1 MNLTP
6 RTLLALLLTLLL
18 QFAVQAS
25 LHATETGDE
34 EEEQGP
40 YDGLK
45 WRNIGPAF
53 MSGRIADIDWD
64 PTDNSVWYVGVGSGG
79 VWKTINAGVTW
90 TPVFD
95 KQTAY
100 SIGNVTVDPSN
111 PHRIWVG
118 TGEDVG
124 GRHVGFGDGIYRSD
138 DAGKTWVKKGL
149 EESQHIST
157 ILVHPNDSNTVWVA
171 VQGPLWTKGGQRG
184 FFMTTDGGETWEKT
198 LGGGEWTGVSDIK
211 VDPRNP
217 DVLYAATWQHHRTVA
232 AYMGGGPETG
242 IHKSTDGGRTWTE
255 LKTGLPEGNKGK
267 IGLAISAQNP
277 DVLYAAIE
285 LNRRE
290 GGVWRSDN
298 RGGSWVKGADAVGG
312 GTGPHYY
319 QEIFASPHQFDRLYL
334 VGPTVQKS
342 EDGGKTFSPMEHP
355 NQHGDMHAIVFH
367 PTDPNYIMMGTDG
380 GVYESFD
387 LGATWRYMEN
397 LPVTQY
403 YKLALDDA
411 EPFYNIY
418 GGTQDNNTQGGPSRT
433 DNVHGIRTADWQVV
447 LGGDGHQP
455 ATEPGNPDILYAQWQ
470 RGNLTRV
477 DLKTGESVYI
487 KPQPAAGDPPER
499 YNWDS
504 PILVSP
510 HNPTTLF
517 FGSQRVWRS
526 DDRGDSWTAI
536 SPDLTRDEDRM
547 LLPLMDQTWSWD
559 APWDM
564 YAMSDYNTVTSLAES
579 PLVEG
584 LLYAGTDDGLIQ
596 VSQDGGNQ
604 WRAIEVGSL
613 PGVPKTAFV
622 NDIRADLHDADTVYV
637 ALDNHKYGDFKP
649 YLLVSRNRGKSW
661 KSITEGIPDR
671 HLVWRVVQDHEKAG
685 LLFAGTEFGV
695 FVTLNGGESWTKF
708 SAGMPTISIRD
719 IQIQRRE
726 NDVVAASF
734 GRGFFV
740 LDDYSALRELAD
752 DTLEQEAVLFP
763 IRDADWYFERG
774 VLGATRRGS
783 QGDQLYVADNPPFGA
798 VLTYHLAKGFPTAEK
813 QRQEEEKI
821 AIKENKEISFPGWEA
836 VEAERR
842 ETPPAL
848 MLVIKDSSGA
858 VIRRLDAPTK
868 KGFHRLAWDLRHPY
882 PGAIETPPNWQGL
895 PPSGFMAIPGD
906 YSAELVLTKEGA
918 SRLLGEPVSFRVKRL
933 YQPSLEGA
941 PLEEVDAFWQELAQV
956 SGQISA
962 ASYALEDAA
971 EDIDTLRKMLG
982 GSPSAP
988 GTMEVTLHSLR
999 QEIHALE
1006 EALSGNQSKGSI
1018 GAYDE
1023 HRVTSWLWHAYG
1035 GVSDSTYGPTPAH
1048 RQSLDNAKVGF
1059 EPIRARLNAILGEEL
1074 PALRESLIE
1083 LGAPW
1088 GRGQRIPA
1096 S

>member
-6 RTLLALLLTLLL
+6 RTLFALLLTLLF
-18 QFAVQAS
+18 QFTVQAS
-25 LHATETGDE
+25 LHATETSD

-90 TPVFD
+90 TPIFD

-157 ILVHPNDSNTVWVA
+157 ILVHPDDSNTVWVA

-232 AYMGGGPETG
+232 AYMGGGPESG

-367 PTDPNYIMMGTDG
+367 PTDPDYIMMGTDG

-526 DDRGDSWTAI
+526 EDRGDSWTAI
-536 SPDLTRDEDRM
+536 SPDLTRNEDRM
-547 LLPLMDQTWSWD
+547 LMPLMDQTWSWD

-564 YAMSDYNTVTSLAES
+564 YAMSDYNTITSLAES
-579 PLVEG
+579 PIVEG
-584 LLYAGTDDGLIQ
+584 LLYVGTDDGLIQ
-596 VSQDGGNQ
+596 ISQDGGKR
-604 WRAIEVGSL
+604 WRQIEVGSL

-649 YLLVSRNRGKSW
+649 YLVVSRNRGKSW
-661 KSITEGIPDR
+661 KSITEGIPER
-671 HLVWRVVQDHEKAG
+671 HLVWRVVQDHEKPE

-695 FVTLNGGESWTKF
+695 FLTLNGGKSWAKF

-719 IQIQRRE
+719 LQIQRRE
-726 NDVVAASF
+726 NDLVAASF

-763 IRDADWYFERG
+763 TRDADWYFERG
-774 VLGATRRGS
+774 LLGATRRGS

-813 QRQEEEKI
+813 QRQEAEKI

-848 MLVIKDSSGA
+848 MLVIKDSAGA

-868 KGFHRLAWDLRHPY
+868 KGFHRVAWDLRHPY
-882 PGAIETPPNWQGL
+882 SGAIETPPNWQGL
-895 PPSGFMAIPGD
+895 PPSGLMAIPGE
-906 YSAELVLTKEGA
+906 YSAELVLTKDGA
-918 SRLLGEPVSFRVKRL
+918 SRVLTDPVSFTVKRL

-941 PLEEVDAFWQELAQV
+941 PLKDVNAFWQELAQV

-971 EDIDTLRKMLG
+971 EDIETLVKMLNA
-982 GSPSAP
+982 SPSAP

-999 QEIHALE
+999 QEIYALE
-1006 EALSGNQSKGSI
+1006 EALSGNESRGSI

-1035 GVSDSTYGPTPAH
+1035 GVSESTYGPTPAH
-1048 RQSLDNAKVGF
+1048 RQSLDNAKAEF
-1059 EPIRARLNAILGEEL
+1059 EPIRVRLNAILGEEL

>member
-1 MNLTP
+1 LVCP
-6 RTLLALLLTLLL
+6 ALAL
-18 QFAVQAS
+18 AE
-25 LHATETGDE
+25 ETAADE
-34 EEEQGP
+34 KKPDP
-40 YDGLK
+40 YEGLK

-64 PTDNSVWYVGVGSGG
+64 PNDNSVWYVGVGSGG

-95 KQTAY
+95 KQTSY

-149 EESQHIST
+149 ENSQHIST
-157 ILVHPNDSNTVWVA
+157 ILVHPDDSNTVWVA
-171 VQGPLWTKGGQRG
+171 VQGPLWTKGGDRG

-198 LGGGEWTGVSDIK
+198 LGGGEWTGVTDIK
-211 VDPRNP
+211 MDPRNP

-232 AYMGGGPETG
+232 AYMGGGPESG
-242 IHKSTDGGRTWTE
+242 IHKSTDGGRTWAQ

-267 IGLAISAQNP
+267 IGLAISPQNP
-277 DVLYAAIE
+277 DVIYAAIE

-342 EDGGKTFSPMEHP
+342 EDGGKTFSPMAHP

-380 GVYESFD
+380 GLYESFD

-433 DNVHGIRTADWQVV
+433 DNVHGIRTADWYVV

-470 RGNLTRV
+470 QGNLTRV
-477 DLKTGESVYI
+477 DLTTGESVYI

-504 PILVSP
+504 PILVSS

-526 DDRGDSWTAI
+526 DNRGDSWTAI
-536 SPDLTRDEDRM
+536 STDLTRNEDRM
-547 LLPLMDQTWSWD
+547 LMPLMDQTWGWD

-564 YAMSDYNTVTSLAES
+564 YAMSDYNTITSLAES
-579 PLVEG
+579 PLEEG
-584 LLYAGTDDGLIQ
+584 LLYAGTDDGLIH
-596 VSQDGGNQ
+596 VSQNGGKE
-604 WRAIEVGSL
+604 WRKIEVGNL

-637 ALDNHKYGDFKP
+637 ALDNHKYGDFSP

-661 KSITEGIPDR
+661 QSITDGIPDR
-671 HLVWRVVQDHEKAG
+671 HLVWRVVQDHEQAR
-685 LLFAGTEFGV
+685 LLFAATEFGV
-695 FVTLNGGESWTKF
+695 FVSFNGGDSWAKF

-719 IQIQRRE
+719 LQIQRRE
-726 NDVVAASF
+726 DDLVAASF

-740 LDDYSALRELAD
+740 LDDYSALRELAG

-763 IRDADWYFERG
+763 TRDADWYFERG
-774 VLGATRRGS
+774 VLGATRKGS

-798 VLTYHLAKGFPTAEK
+798 VLTYHLAEGFMTAEK
-813 QRQEEEKI
+813 QRQEQEK
-821 AIKENKEISFPGWEA
+821 AALKDNKAVEFPGWDSVIDEQ
-836 VEAERR
+836 R
-842 ETPPAL
+842 ETAPAL
-848 MLVIKDSSGA
+848 KLVIKNSDGQ
-858 VIRRLDAPTK
+858 VIRRIEAPTK
-868 KGFHRLAWDLRHPY
+868 KGFHRVAWDLRHPY
-882 PGAIETPPNWQGL
+882 SGSVETPPNWQGL
-895 PPSGFMAIPGD
+895 PPSGFMAIPGQ
-906 YSAELVLTKEGA
+906 YSAELVLIKDGA
-918 SRLLGEPVSFRVKRL
+918 SRVLDGPVSFAVNRL
-933 YQPSLEGA
+933 YEPALKGA
-941 PLEEVDAFWQELAQV
+941 PLEEVNAFWTELAQV
-956 SGQISA
+956 SGQVSA
-962 ASYALEDAA
+962 ATYALDDAVEDV
-971 EDIDTLRKMLG
+971 EILYKMLAASAT
-982 GSPSAP
+982 SPGDLES
-988 GTMEVTLHSLR
+988 TLHQLR
-999 QEIHALE
+999 QELYVLE

-1023 HRVTSWLWHAYG
+1023 HRITSWLWHAYG

-1048 RQSLDNAKVGF
+1048 RQSLDNAKTSFAPV
-1059 EPIRARLNAILGEEL
+1059 RDRLNSIMNEEL
-1074 PALRESLIE
+1074 PAIRRALNER
-1083 LGAPW
+1083 GAPW
-1088 GRGQRIPA
+1088 GRGQAIPA
-1096 S
+1096 G